1 MKISKM
7 SIAVAMLLMGTCVV
21 ACGYAA
27 NETQQ
32 VQYEDSVSAVYTPTV
47 YRSTGLDFTQAAEST
62 VNAVVSIRTTTEVRN
77 NGYSDPLFEFFF
89 GPGMGQQR
97 ESRPQSGLGS
107 GVIIS
112 SDGYIVTNNHVIK
125 GADKLEITLN
135 DKRTFNGVIVG
146 ADPTT
151 DLALVKIEANN
162 LPTVKFGNSDDLK
175 IGEWVLAVGNP
186 FGLTSTVTAGIV
198 SAKARRI
205 GGNMAQGQL
214 DIEAFIQTDA
224 AVNPGNSGGALVNTA
239 GELVGINTAIYSQ
252 TGNYAGYS
260 FAIPSSIVSKVITD
274 LRQYG
279 TVQRAVM
286 GISFQEI
293 TSEFAKEK
301 NLGVLEGVYVAE
313 VLDRS
318 AAMEA
323 GVRVGDVI
331 IAINGKK
338 IVNGASLQEQI
349 GRFNP
354 GDKITVT
361 LWRNNKKEE
370 VQMTLKN
377 SQGATAVTNAVTFS
391 TLGAAFKDLSNAQKR
406 ELNIRNGVEVAGLKN
421 GKFKAAGIRE
431 GFVILEVNDNVI
443 TSVSDMENIFNR
455 ITQSGNSR
463 KVMFITGI
471 YPNGKLM
478 YYAIDLAE

>member
-1 MKISKM
+1 M
-7 SIAVAMLLMGTCVV
+7 
-21 ACGYAA
+21 
-27 NETQQ
+27 
-32 VQYEDSVSAVYTPTV
+32 
-47 YRSTGLDFTQAAEST
+47 
-62 VNAVVSIRTTTEVRN
+62 
-77 NGYSDPLFEFFF
+77 
-89 GPGMGQQR
+89 
-97 ESRPQSGLGS
+97 
-107 GVIIS
+107 
-112 SDGYIVTNNHVIK
+112 
-125 GADKLEITLN
+125 
-135 DKRTFNGVIVG
+135 
-146 ADPTT
+146 
-151 DLALVKIEANN
+151 
-162 LPTVKFGNSDDLK
+162 
-175 IGEWVLAVGNP
+175 
-186 FGLTSTVTAGIV
+186 
-198 SAKARRI
+198 
-205 GGNMAQGQL
+205 
-214 DIEAFIQTDA
+214 
-224 AVNPGNSGGALVNTA
+224 VNTA

-370 VQMTLKN
+370 VHTLK
-377 SQGATAVTNAVTFS
+377 
-391 TLGAAFKDLSNAQKR
+391 
-406 ELNIRNGVEVAGLKN
+406 
-421 GKFKAAGIRE
+421 
-431 GFVILEVNDNVI
+431 
-443 TSVSDMENIFNR
+443 
-455 ITQSGNSR
+455 
-463 KVMFITGI
+463 
-471 YPNGKLM
+471 
-478 YYAIDLAE
+478 

>member
-1 MKISKM
+1 
-7 SIAVAMLLMGTCVV
+7 
-21 ACGYAA
+21 
-27 NETQQ
+27 
-32 VQYEDSVSAVYTPTV
+32 
-47 YRSTGLDFTQAAEST
+47 
-62 VNAVVSIRTTTEVRN
+62 
-77 NGYSDPLFEFFF
+77 
-89 GPGMGQQR
+89 MGQQR

-323 GVRVGDVI
+323 GVHVGDVI

-377 SQGATAVTNAVTFS
+377 SQGTTDVTNAVTFS

-443 TSVSDMENIFNR
+443 ASVSDMENIFNR